1 MKKLFT
7 LALALLGFAGVSN
20 AATVDELAVLK
31 HSYVLVGDDW
41 TNNGTEKIAKNALF
55 GDNHFFTPTGHDKA
69 TNKGSIDLSSVDEL
83 GIVTEEIAKKYGE
96 YGSHLNSLRLKTSQ
110 DVFAISV
117 TAKSKVIIFYENNKA
132 LRYPIFAKDAKLENK
147 LTSDAD
153 IKASGEIGSKGYG
166 RIEWTAED
174 DGVVYVGAEN
184 QIFVSY
190 VIVEANEA
198 PGTPQVKLGDQK
210 FEGGLWYREV
220 SCKAVEAEGF
230 PTIVTYTTDGTAPTA
245 ASPVYTAPIKCYNNM
260 TVKFQAFMDLGTGAA
275 DEAAI
280 LPGADNEVPVS
291 FAFDA
296 PTINADGAN
305 VTISS
310 PYAEQNGSNFYK
322 IGDADAVKGDS
333 FTLTE
338 SATVTAYTEIANGS
352 YGTFLSKNS
361 TKDVYVLNPIKSKKI
376 IAVTAGEVVLDEEA
390 TETSTT
396 GPVYKVENGAISADK
411 MDFFVKNL
419 EFAVVTNEDYQVD
432 GETRYIK
439 MNNTNITFMVADGD
453 SVTVKVVC
461 SKNSCKNIDSESASD
476 RQCVINVSG
485 TTYMVPGTEVD
496 DKGNTLGLAPNEGG
510 NVIEF
515 GLTGGTYTFQ
525 KYSGTGN
532 ILIKSIEITPATAES
547 ETLDLIDRFTS
558 CWNGSETNTHNDD
571 GTVTYNAVQWGGLAA
586 WIGGEDW
593 SEYEKIVFEFAEP
606 TTFATQI
613 FLQYADGTETKAWI
627 NDGAATAECTLEAGK
642 VAVNQAALQCAEAG
656 TLTIT
661 KIYLVKASAGI
672 SNMQAVTPVHSGAIY
687 NLAGQKVDANYRGV
701 VIVNGKKMLQK

>member
-7 LALALLGFAGVSN
+7 LALVLMGFACVSN
-20 AATVDELAVLK
+20 AATIDDLAVCK
-31 HSYVLVGDDW
+31 HSYVLVGDNY
-41 TNNGTEKIAKNALF
+41 TNNGTEKIAKNSLY
-55 GDNHFFTPTGHDKA
+55 GDGYFFTPTGHDKA
-69 TNKGSIDLSSVDEL
+69 TNKGTVDLSVADGVL
-83 GIVTEEIAKKYGE
+83 VTEEIAAKYGE
-96 YGSHLNSLRLKTSQ
+96 YGAHLNSLRLKTTQ
-110 DVFAISV
+110 DQVVMKV
-117 TAKSKVIIFYENNKA
+117 TAKSKLIIFYNNNNDD
-132 LRYPIFAKDAKLENK
+132 RYPVFAKDDKQKETWEPDFKSETVDGKSA
-147 LTSDAD
+147 
-153 IKASGEIGSKGYG
+153 
-166 RIEWTAED
+166 RIEWTAPD
-174 DGVVYVGAEN
+174 DVTVYIGAKN
-184 QIFVSY
+184 QIFISY
-190 VIVEANEA
+190 IIVEANEA

-220 SCKAVEAEGF
+220 TAKAVEAEGF

-245 ASPVYTAPIKCYNNM
+245 ASPVYTAPIKCYSNM
-260 TVKFQAFMDLGTGAA
+260 TVKFQAYMDLGTGAA
-275 DEAAI
+275 DEAAK
-280 LPGADNEVPVS
+280 LDGADNEAPVS

-305 VTISS
+305 VTIST
-310 PYAEQNGSNFYK
+310 PYAQQNGSNFYK
-322 IGDADAVKGDS
+322 IGDADAVKGDAI
-333 FTLTE
+333 TLTE

-547 ETLDLIDRFTS
+547 ETLNLIDRFTN
-558 CWNGSETNTHNDD
+558 CWNNTETNTHNDD